1 MTDQRRAVYDALLG
15 KRDHPTAVDV
25 FTRVRGRMPGISLAT
40 VYNCLETLT
49 GCGLVKTVQLDRG
62 PARYCP
68 NLEEHA
74 HFHCKECGTVI
85 DLPLKARR
93 HPEDPWLLPENLS
106 LTHRDVAFRGF
117 CPECAETPNTLKK

>member
-1 MTDQRRAVYDALLG
+1 
-15 KRDHPTAVDV
+15 
-25 FTRVRGRMPGISLAT
+25 MPGISLAT

-74 HFHCKECGTVI
+74 HFHCQDCGTVL

-93 HPEDPWLLPENLS
+93 HPEDPWQFPENIS
-106 LTHRDVAFRGF
+106 LTRREVAFRGF
-117 CPECAETPNTLKK
+117 CPECLEKQQQLSK